1 MSIGR
6 CLLALLPLVLL
17 GWACSKPAEPANPPT
32 PPQTNA
38 PAASAADGAA
48 NPAAPGAY
56 ASLAGTAWEVGKYV
70 LEFSEEP
77 KVHISG
83 EAVPIPGGINGQY
96 SVKDGAITVGAA
108 GQSKSGTWD
117 GSSLVL
123 EGVNAKR
130 KAS

>member
-1 MSIGR
+1 MSTGR
-6 CLLALLPLVLL
+6 FLFALLPLIVL
-17 GWACSKPAEPANPPT
+17 GWACSKSAEPVNPPET
-32 PPQTNA
+32 TENNA
-38 PAASAADGAA
+38 PAAPAANGAA
-48 NPAAPGAY
+48 VPGAPGAS
-56 ASLAGTAWEVGKYV
+56 ASLAGTTWEVGKYV
-70 LEFSEEP
+70 LKFDEEP

-83 EAVPIPGGINGQY
+83 EAVPIPGGVNGQY

-117 GSSLVL
+117 GSALVL